1 MSQVMKIILFFTRK
15 KMNLPIE
22 VWVIVFTY
30 LRLKF
35 LVFVKICITCVKKN
49 SFYVR
54 RLLESKKILKDKDW
68 LLSHYSKLLE
78 NFNNCVFKDLASI
91 VSIKNL
97 LEFKKTPY
105 KKLCYSLLPFCVW
118 NHIFLCC
125 RSQYESIMCLFCT
138 KLHLRNKKNS

>member
-1 MSQVMKIILFFTRK
+1 M
-15 KMNLPIE
+15 
-22 VWVIVFTY
+22 
-30 LRLKF
+30 
-35 LVFVKICITCVKKN
+35 
-49 SFYVR
+49 
-54 RLLESKKILKDKDW
+54 
-68 LLSHYSKLLE
+68 LE

-105 KKLCYSLLPFCVW
+105 KKLCYSVLPFCVW

-138 KLHLRNKKNS
+138 KLHLRNKKIRKTIKKKLAIDVYGHFPFPVTLHFGVRTGGFL

>member
-1 MSQVMKIILFFTRK
+1 MLEDYLNRK
-15 KMNLPIE
+15 K
-22 VWVIVFTY
+22 Y
-30 LRLKF
+30 LKTKTDYF
-35 LVFVKICITCVKKN
+35 LIIASCWK
-49 SFYVR
+49 
-54 RLLESKKILKDKDW
+54 
-68 LLSHYSKLLE
+68 

-105 KKLCYSLLPFCVW
+105 KKLCYSVLPFCVW